1 VPTEHPPSFPPLLD
15 AGDVWGCTDPV

>member
-15 AGDVWGCTDPV
+15 AGDVWGSTDPV